1 MFFIFVLSL
10 GVPGVVPSKT
20 NETNSKI
27 SDLQRCKEENQ
38 ILYQV
43 KYDMSKDLDN
53 CTNFIQYLTDSKDK
67 AESIQ
72 NAFSDYLEE
81 TSIKLSNC
89 NLERQNCENMLDL
102 KANEVEEHR
111 FYANAY
117 ENLYEETN
125 EKELQVS
132 KSLNQT
138 RLVLERCMKQ
148 NKYENIKLKEI
159 IAELREQNKNPELEK
174 CEIKANNLQNQ
185 LQMQIKMCQLE
196 NSDLEKKI
204 NDVTDENDDLF
215 DRWWQNEIVCDTSIH
230 FNSVEH
236 HTYIFFHLE
245 TA

>member
-27 SDLQRCKEENQ
+27 SELQRCKEENE
-38 ILYQV
+38 ILYQE
-43 KYDMSKDLDN
+43 KYDMSNNLDN
-53 CTNFIQYLTDSKDK
+53 CTNYIQYLKDSKDI

-72 NAFSDYLEE
+72 NAFYDNLEE
-81 TSIKLSNC
+81 TSTKLSNC
-89 NLERQNCENMLDL
+89 KNMLDL

-132 KSLNQT
+132 KSLNKT
-138 RLVLERCMKQ
+138 RQMLERCTKQ
-148 NKYENIKLKEI
+148 NKYENFKLKEI
-159 IAELREQNKNPELEK
+159 IAELRKQNSSPELEK

-185 LQMQIKMCQLE
+185 LQMQISMCQLE
-196 NSDLEKKI
+196 NSELEKKI
-204 NDVTDENDDLF
+204 NDVTDENVDLF
-215 DRWWQNEIVCDTSIH
+215 DKWWQNKIVCDTSKR